1 MQINDAFQRIVAGH
15 AKLLAVFVVLPV
27 LVIALL
33 SLGHQTDYVAS
44 ARIQASS
51 STNGSDTEADSVLN
65 RVKGVATS
73 TAVVGQAINAA
84 HITGR
89 SPVKVAAEVNVTR
102 LGSSTVLDISVTDQ
116 RQNVATA
123 LATALAAQVVDFL
136 TGPGSVRSGPL
147 TDQLAASQQSLYAQ
161 RKALVAS
168 LAGAR
173 STTQS
178 AELTA
183 ELSTLDQQL
192 ADLSSTLRQLQVA
205 AVTDSSATVIS
216 GAAPAK
222 PTASKTNL
230 DLVLAAFAGA
240 VLGLIVA
247 SVLEVI
253 RPRVSNARAYSRE
266 LDVPL
271 LGRLDLA
278 RPHAVRT
285 VLRHASAHAN
295 LHTLVLVSDSTAD
308 RLADV
313 ARVLTGDDD
322 DAVPVPAA
330 SSNGVSS
337 NGVSSNGVSSNGV
350 SSNGV
355 SSNGHGG
362 PRASSAKRP
371 EGSSTLTLTRQW
383 AQSAVDLAP
392 HATTTAPQVTTMA
405 ELDGNEVS
413 DGRGLLVVVTPLV
426 SYESLRR
433 VADLSGA
440 TGWPVVGVLSA
451 RRRDVRRSSCR

>member
-350 SSNGV
+350 SSNG
-355 SSNGHGG
+355 HGG

-451 RRRDVRRSSCR
+451 RRRDVRRSS